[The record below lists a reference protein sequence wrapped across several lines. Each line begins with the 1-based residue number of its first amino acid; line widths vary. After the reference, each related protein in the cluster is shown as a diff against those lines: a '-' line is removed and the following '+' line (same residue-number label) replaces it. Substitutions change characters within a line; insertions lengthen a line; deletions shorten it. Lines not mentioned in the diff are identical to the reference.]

1 MQVLSENFVNQSS
14 YHLLLSLILNGI
26 HNRNVPVKVNVPV
39 VVPVKVNVPV
49 VVPVKVNVP
58 VPVEQIRVRLNT
70 QIKKLLP

>member
-1 MQVLSENFVNQSS
+1 MQALSENFVNQSS

-49 VVPVKVNVP
+49 
-58 VPVEQIRVRLNT
+58 PVEQIRVTLNT

>member
-26 HNRNVPVKVNVPV
+26 HNRNVPV
-39 VVPVKVNVPV
+39 
-49 VVPVKVNVP
+49 
-58 VPVEQIRVRLNT
+58 EQICVTLNT

>member
-1 MQVLSENFVNQSS
+1 MQALSENFVNQSS

-39 VVPVKVNVPV
+39 VVPV
-49 VVPVKVNVP
+49 
-58 VPVEQIRVRLNT
+58 EQICVTLNT

>member
-39 VVPVKVNVPV
+39 VVPVKV
-49 VVPVKVNVP
+49 KVL
-58 VPVEQIRVRLNT
+58 VPVEQICVTLNT

>member
-26 HNRNVPVKVNVPV
+26 HNRNVPVKV
-39 VVPVKVNVPV
+39 K
-49 VVPVKVNVP
+49 VP